1 MSLFK
6 EFKYGRGAADG
17 WMLAN
22 TKVAHGRS
30 EIFHLLLALV
40 KTLGDYKAVMGE
52 VLGKHNKALEHQ
64 VLPITS
70 VDAKVV
76 QPVAQNNQV
85 YLKQGHCPSPEKRK
99 SNSPLDKA
107 IEEPSEIDVLTALF
121 EMNGYLV
128 DTVLG

>member
-70 VDAKVV
+70 ADAKVV
-76 QPVAQNNQV
+76 QPVAQNKQV

-99 SNSPLDKA
+99 A
-107 IEEPSEIDVLTALF
+107 IVHLQRSARPIAH
-121 EMNGYLV
+121 
-128 DTVLG
+128 